1 MKDYM
6 QYYDIDRDRDK
17 INKKIKPIHV
27 TDMSFDLFRKY
38 ALVPRNIGYLLVECS
53 DDNKDYTICTKGG
66 AYDCELRQY
75 ILDDE
80 DIIVNK
86 KDFNR
91 VLSYLK
97 RHGCKIIKEEKDYY

>member
-17 INKKIKPIHV
+17 MSKKIKPIYV
-27 TDMSFDLFRKY
+27 TDMGYDTFRKY
-38 ALVPRNIGYLLVECS
+38 ALIPRNIGYLLVECFN
-53 DDNKDYTICTKGG
+53 DNREYTICTKGG
-66 AYDCELRQY
+66 AYDCELEEH

-80 DIIVNK
+80 DIIVGK

-97 RHGCKIIKEEKDYY
+97 RHDCKIIKGEKEYY